1 MLAPGD
7 VFSISRSCKNF
18 MRFNV
23 AQSQSQRVTEVL
35 RPLLGKAGQRN
46 LTLPGRS

>member
-1 MLAPGD
+1 
-7 VFSISRSCKNF
+7 

-35 RPLLGKAGQRN
+35 RAHLSKTAQPRLAG
-46 LTLPGRS
+46 